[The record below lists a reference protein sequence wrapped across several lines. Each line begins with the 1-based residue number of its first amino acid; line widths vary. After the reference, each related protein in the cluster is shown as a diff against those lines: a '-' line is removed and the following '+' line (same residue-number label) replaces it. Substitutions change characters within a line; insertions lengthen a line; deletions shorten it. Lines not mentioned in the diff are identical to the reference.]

1 MKYKVNDWVRLKRPH
16 SEGDSVRILE
26 VLKKGYK
33 IYIPYWDY
41 FVIFDKDILGL
52 NEEYTK
58 IQHESETD
66 EI

>member
-26 VLKKGYK
+26 VVKKSYK

-41 FVIFDKDILGL
+41 FFITDKDILEI

-58 IQHESETD
+58 MQHESEP
-66 EI
+66 E